1 MPDRC
6 VRRSTYDR
14 DARPGPE
21 RRDQSAAAVRR
32 VISHA
37 KIAAVKAAHRVRL
50 LINVINLSTPL
61 GLVLAVAG
69 RARLKIGPEGLLLGY
84 NYRMPVPPA
93 PAFTVGNVV
102 LFKRGQEY
110 LVRRPRLLVHE
121 SRHATQYAFCL
132 GPVMLVL
139 YALAAGWSWVRTG
152 DPASRNVF
160 EIRAGLLDGGYRERP
175 LRPVFR
181 RGVGGEF

>member
-1 MPDRC
+1 M
-6 VRRSTYDR
+6 
-14 DARPGPE
+14 
-21 RRDQSAAAVRR
+21 
-32 VISHA
+32 ISHA
-37 KIAAVKAAHRVRL
+37 KIAAVKAAHWVRL

-61 GLVLAVAG
+61 GLVLAVVG
-69 RARLKIGPEGLLLGY
+69 RAQLKIGPDGLVLGY
-84 NYRMPVPPA
+84 RYRMPLPPA

-102 LFKRGQEY
+102 LFKRDRDY
-110 LVRRPRLLVHE
+110 LERRPRLLAHE

-139 YALAAGWSWVRTG
+139 YAMAAGWSWVRTG

-160 EIRAGLLDGGYRERP
+160 EMRAGLVDGGYKERP

>member
-1 MPDRC
+1 M
-6 VRRSTYDR
+6 
-14 DARPGPE
+14 
-21 RRDQSAAAVRR
+21 
-32 VISHA
+32 ISHA
-37 KIAAVKAAHRVRL
+37 KIAAVKAAHWVRL

-61 GLVLAVAG
+61 GLVLAVVG
-69 RARLKIGPEGLLLGY
+69 RAQLKIGPDGLLLGY
-84 NYRMPVPPA
+84 SYRIPVPPA

-102 LFKRGQEY
+102 LFKRGKEY
-110 LVRRPRLLVHE
+110 LERRPRLLVHE

-139 YALAAGWSWVRTG
+139 YAIAAGWSWIRTG
-152 DPASRNVF
+152 DPTSRNVF
-160 EIRAGLLDGGYRERP
+160 EIRAGLVDGGYKERP

>member
-1 MPDRC
+1 M
-6 VRRSTYDR
+6 
-14 DARPGPE
+14 
-21 RRDQSAAAVRR
+21 
-32 VISHA
+32 ISHA
-37 KIAAVKAAHRVRL
+37 KIAAVKAAHWVRL

-61 GLVLAVAG
+61 GLVLAVVG
-69 RARLKIGPEGLLLGY
+69 RARLKIGPDGLLLGY

-132 GPVMLVL
+132 GLVMLVL

-160 EIRAGLLDGGYRERP
+160 EIRAGLLDGGYQERP